1 MFIAEGKLVIG
12 ELLRSRFEVRSLL
25 LTPLRHSEMA
35 PLLHTSLAPVYV
47 APQAL
52 LNSITGF
59 NLHRGAVASASRGAP
74 LDPGGL
80 LRSARRIAVLE
91 GLNDLENL
99 GSLFRNAAG
108 LGVDGVLLSPGCADP
123 LYRRVVRVSMGHVL
137 HVPFAHLPAWPE
149 ALDDI
154 CARGFTVV
162 ALTPSGDVELDDLT
176 VATDRT
182 AVLVGAEGPG
192 LTPGALARASVRVRI
207 TMAPN
212 VDSLNVATAAA
223 IAFHQLRRP

>member
-12 ELLRSRFEVRSLL
+12 ELLRSRFSVRSLL

-35 PLLHTSLAPVYV
+35 SLLTDLMAPVYV

-59 NLHRGAVASASRGAP
+59 NLHRGAVASASRGVP
-74 LDPGGL
+74 LEPSNL
-80 LRSARRIAVLE
+80 LESARRIAVLE
-91 GLNDLENL
+91 SLNDLENL

-137 HVPFAHLPAWPE
+137 HVPFAHLLSWPE
-149 ALDDI
+149 GLDDI
-154 CARGFTVV
+154 RARGYTVV
-162 ALTPSGDVELDDLT
+162 ALTPSGDVDLDDL
-176 VATDRT
+176 APAMERT
-182 AVLVGAEGPG
+182 AVLLGAEGPG
-192 LTPGALARASVRVRI
+192 LTPGALGRAHVRARI
-207 TMAPN
+207 TMASG
-212 VDSLNVATAAA
+212 VDSLNVATAGAL
-223 IAFHQLRRP
+223 AFHHLRPR